1 MNQLYS
7 AVDIY
12 RANPL
17 EAASNILSMETLKAV
32 RRWEEISVHGYKI
45 LDRWATYQPDELKR
59 LESDGLTPLFHHL
72 FKQQQRELDVLSGT
86 FSASQE
92 QHLTIAER
100 LQLHEIN
107 TQLVR
112 EF

>member
-12 RANPL
+12 KANPL

-32 RRWEEISVHGYKI
+32 RRWEEISVHGYTI
-45 LDRWATYQPDELKR
+45 LDRWSTYQSNELKR

-72 FKQQQRELDVLSGT
+72 FKQQQRELDVLSNKLST
-86 FSASQE
+86 SQE

-100 LQLHEIN
+100 LRSHEID
-107 TQLVR
+107 TRLIR